1 MPTALITGITGQDG
15 SYLAELLLAK
25 GYEVHGIMRRG
36 SSFTTGR
43 IEHIYDQLTLHYGD
57 MLDGVSLRRC
67 LTKSRPDEVYN
78 LACQSHVM
86 TSFDQPVYSAESIA
100 IGTLNLLE
108 AIRDYRDQTGIDVK
122 FYQASSSEMFGSTP
136 PPQNENSPFRPRSP
150 YACAKVHAYWAVVNC
165 REAYGLKAWNG
176 ILFNHESPRRGPT
189 FVTQKIAQAVVRIAA
204 GTQTELRLGNL
215 DAKRDWGYAP
225 DYVQA
230 MWAMLQTDTPDDYVI
245 ATGDSVSVQQFADK
259 AFTHA
264 GLESSDYIVTD
275 CRYMRPTEVSA
286 LQGDASKA
294 YKAFGWA
301 PVVRWQEL
309 CEIMIDAA
317 VPGQIG
323 LRDGHETGNSRGSL
337 SQGHIGSR

>member
-25 GYEVHGIMRRG
+25 GYEVHGIMRRC

-43 IEHIYDQLTLHYGD
+43 IDHIYDQLTLYYGD

-78 LACQSHVM
+78 LACQSHVK

-100 IGTLNLLE
+100 IGTINLLE
-108 AIRDYRDQTGIDVK
+108 AIRDYRDQTGIDVR
-122 FYQASSSEMFGSTP
+122 FYQASSSEMFGSSP
-136 PPQNENSPFRPRSP
+136 PPQNEDTPFRPRSP
-150 YACAKVHAYWAVVNC
+150 YACAKVHAHWAVVNY

-189 FVTQKIAQAVVRIAA
+189 FVTQKIAQAVVRIVA
-204 GTQTELRLGNL
+204 GKQTELRLGNL

-225 DYVQA
+225 DYVQG
-230 MWAMLQTDTPDDYVI
+230 MWAMLQTDTPDDYVL

-259 AFTHA
+259 AFA
-264 GLESSDYIVTD
+264 YVDLKSADYIVTD
-275 CRYMRPTEVSA
+275 CRYMRPTEVHA
-286 LQGDASKA
+286 LQGDANKA

-301 PVVRWQEL
+301 PVVRWAEL
-309 CEIMIDAA
+309 CEAMIDAA
-317 VPGQIG
+317 APGQIG
-323 LRDGHETGNSRGSL
+323 LNDGQRTSNTTDGVPSFNRRPS
-337 SQGHIGSR
+337 

>member
-108 AIRDYRDQTGIDVK
+108 AIRDYRDQTGIDVR
-122 FYQASSSEMFGSTP
+122 FYQASSSEMFGSSP
-136 PPQNENSPFRPRSP
+136 PPQNEDTPFRPRSP
-150 YACAKVHAYWAVVNC
+150 YACAKVHAYWAVVNY

-176 ILFNHESPRRGPT
+176 ILFNHESPRRGLT
-189 FVTQKIAQAVVRIAA
+189 FVTQKIVHAAVAVNKVYARIDKEAWP
-204 GTQTELRLGNL
+204 TLYLGNV
-215 DAKRDWGYAP
+215 DARRDWGYAP
-225 DYVQA
+225 DYVQG
-230 MWAMLQTDTPDDYVI
+230 MWAMLQTDTPDDYVL

-259 AFTHA
+259 AFA
-264 GLESSDYIVTD
+264 CVGLVATDHIKID
-275 CRYMRPTEVSA
+275 CRYMRPTEVHG
-286 LQGDASKA
+286 LQGDSSKA
-294 YKAFGWA
+294 YDAFGWA
-301 PVVRWQEL
+301 ALVRWEEL
-309 CEIMIDAA
+309 CEIMIVDAL
-317 VPGQIG
+317 PCGMPNP
-323 LRDGHETGNSRGSL
+323 LKKTTKTGA
-337 SQGHIGSR
+337 I

>member
-1 MPTALITGITGQDG
+1 MPTVLITGITGQDG

-25 GYEVHGIMRRG
+25 GYEVHGIMRRC

-43 IEHIYDQLTLHYGD
+43 IDHIYDQLTLHYGD

-78 LACQSHVM
+78 LACQSHVK

-122 FYQASSSEMFGSTP
+122 FYQASSSEMFGSSP
-136 PPQNENSPFRPRSP
+136 PPQDETTAFRPRSP
-150 YACAKVHAYWAVVNC
+150 YACAKVHAYWAVVNY

-176 ILFNHESPRRGPT
+176 ILFNHESPRRGLT

-204 GTQTELRLGNL
+204 GKQTELRLGNL

-225 DYVQA
+225 DYVQG
-230 MWAMLQTDTPDDYVI
+230 MWAMLQTDTPDDYVL
-245 ATGDSVSVQQFADK
+245 ATGDSVSVRMFADR
-259 AFTHA
+259 AFDYRDLLA
-264 GLESSDYIVTD
+264 VDYIVKD
-275 CRYMRPTEVSA
+275 CRYMRPTEVQA

-301 PVVRWQEL
+301 PVVRWAEL
-309 CEIMIDAA
+309 CEAMVDAA
-317 VPGQIG
+317 AA
-323 LRDGHETGNSRGSL
+323 NSEF
-337 SQGHIGSR
+337 SREESEHATPKTK